1 MPRIVKLVKLLHP
14 AVIGNWLLFTV
25 TVALQKDWC
34 RELFVVVY

>member
-1 MPRIVKLVKLLHP
+1 MPRIVKLVNFLHP

-25 TVALQKDWC
+25 TVTLQKDWC